1 MNELPDE
8 DKTLKQEQEKAGEE
22 QFTEGVLEEQSS
34 EEVTGSEDAAP
45 EMDIGMETG
54 PDPEVTKEKESK
66 MEIESDGTVR
76 DEAVSPETK
85 TEASNSQRKAH
96 TLPREFFFI
105 RILPER
111 KSQANFL
118 QL

>member
-1 MNELPDE
+1 MFRRTQDIQGIL
-8 DKTLKQEQEKAGEE
+8 QEKAGEE

-76 DEAVSPETK
+76 DEAVSPRYHPDS
-85 TEASNSQRKAH
+85 ARS
-96 TLPREFFFI
+96 
-105 RILPER
+105 
-111 KSQANFL
+111 
-118 QL
+118 